1 MIKLN
6 EVIDGLEFVN
16 DGLDTHAYF
25 NPDKNEIFY
34 IGEYD
39 TFDNE
44 FEETIML
51 HSKYEIHEYSMI
63 WIFFMML

>member
-25 NPDKNEIFY
+25 NPNSTY
-34 IGEYD
+34 P
-39 TFDNE
+39 
-44 FEETIML
+44 
-51 HSKYEIHEYSMI
+51 
-63 WIFFMML
+63 

>member
-16 DGLDTHAYF
+16 DGLDAHAYF

-34 IGEYD
+34 NY
-39 TFDNE
+39 
-44 FEETIML
+44 L
-51 HSKYEIHEYSMI
+51 
-63 WIFFMML
+63 

>member
-16 DGLDTHAYF
+16 DDLDTHAYF

-39 TFDNE
+39 TFDDEEN
-44 FEETIML
+44 FEDLI
-51 HSKYEIHEYSMI
+51 
-63 WIFFMML
+63 

>member
-39 TFDNE
+39 TFDD
-44 FEETIML
+44 EEKQEDLIESYL
-51 HSKYEIHEYSMI
+51 VSMI
-63 WIFFMML
+63 YMNIL